1 MSLGKFLLIAAITFI
16 VLGLINLKLVILAA
30 ALLLAC
36 TVANLSYFAYENLE
50 NGTLVL

>member
-1 MSLGKFLLIAAITFI
+1 MNLGKFLLIESITF
-16 VLGLINLKLVILAA
+16 VALGIINLKLVVLAA

-50 NGTLVL
+50 DSILTF